1 MKKNTQYYDK
11 KLLKQIRTALNITQT
26 QLAHDINKSKQYICL
41 IENGKKN
48 LTQELLNKIFER
60 YGIDSNSFQNGN
72 GIIFQD
78 STSIKDILRSKYN
91 LTNDTINVLSEYLDS
106 FLHLSK
112 IEQNYAKETLK
123 LMTEINKYIEN
134 K

>member
-11 KLLKQIRTALNITQT
+11 ELLIQIRKALNITQT

-78 STSIKDILRSKYN
+78 STPIKDILRSKYN
-91 LTNDTINVLSEYLDS
+91 LTNDTINVFSEYLDS
-106 FLHLSK
+106 FMHLSS

-123 LMTEINKYIEN
+123 LMTKINKYIEN

>member
-41 IENGKKN
+41 IENRKKN

-78 STSIKDILRSKYN
+78 STPIKDILRSKYN

>member
-11 KLLKQIRTALNITQT
+11 ELLIQIRKALNITQT
-26 QLAHDINKSKQYICL
+26 QLAHDINKSKQYICM
-41 IENGKKN
+41 IEKGKNK
-48 LTQELLNKIFER
+48 LTQELLNKIFDR
-60 YGIDSNSFQNGN
+60 YGIDSSSFQNGN

-78 STSIKDILRSKYN
+78 STPIKDILRSKYN
-91 LTNDTINVLSEYLDS
+91 LTNDTINVFSEYLDS
-106 FLHLSK
+106 FMHLSK

>member
-11 KLLKQIRTALNITQT
+11 ELLIQIRKALNITQT

-48 LTQELLNKIFER
+48 LTQELLNKIFDR
-60 YGIDSNSFQNGN
+60 YDIDSSSFQNGN

-78 STSIKDILRSKYN
+78 STPIKDILRSKYN
-91 LTNDTINVLSEYLDS
+91 LTNDTVNVFSEYLDS
-106 FLHLSK
+106 FMHLSK

-123 LMTEINKYIEN
+123 LMTKINKYIEN

>member
-11 KLLKQIRTALNITQT
+11 ELLIQIRKALNITQT

-60 YGIDSNSFQNGN
+60 YSIDSSSFQNGN

-78 STSIKDILRSKYN
+78 STPIKDILRSKYN
-91 LTNDTINVLSEYLDS
+91 LTNDTINVFSEYLDS
-106 FLHLSK
+106 FMHLSS

>member
-1 MKKNTQYYDK
+1 M
-11 KLLKQIRTALNITQT
+11 
-26 QLAHDINKSKQYICL
+26 
-41 IENGKKN
+41 IENVKKN

-72 GIIFQD
+72 GIIFQN
-78 STSIKDILRSKYN
+78 STPIKDILRSKYN

>member
-11 KLLKQIRTALNITQT
+11 ELLIQIRKALNITQT

-60 YGIDSNSFQNGN
+60 YGIDSSSFQNGN

-78 STSIKDILRSKYN
+78 STPIKDILRSKYN
-91 LTNDTINVLSEYLDS
+91 LTNDTINVFSEYLDS
-106 FLHLSK
+106 FMHLSS

>member
-11 KLLKQIRTALNITQT
+11 ELLIQIRKALNNTQT
-26 QLAHDINKSKQYICL
+26 QLAHDINKSKQYICM
-41 IENGKKN
+41 IEKGKNK
-48 LTQELLNKIFER
+48 LTQELLNKIFDR
-60 YGIDSNSFQNGN
+60 YGIDSSSFQNGN

-78 STSIKDILRSKYN
+78 STPIKDILRSKYN
-91 LTNDTINVLSEYLDS
+91 LTNDTINVFSEYLDS
-106 FLHLSK
+106 FMHLSK

>member
-1 MKKNTQYYDK
+1 MIEKGKNK
-11 KLLKQIRTALNITQT
+11 
-26 QLAHDINKSKQYICL
+26 
-41 IENGKKN
+41 
-48 LTQELLNKIFER
+48 LTQELLNKIFDR
-60 YGIDSNSFQNGN
+60 YGIDSSSFQNGN

-78 STSIKDILRSKYN
+78 STPIKDILRSKYN
-91 LTNDTINVLSEYLDS
+91 LTNDTINVFSEYLDS
-106 FLHLSK
+106 FMHLSK

>member
-11 KLLKQIRTALNITQT
+11 ELLIQIRKALNITQT
-26 QLAHDINKSKQYICL
+26 KLAHDINKSKQYICM
-41 IENGKKN
+41 IEKGKNK
-48 LTQELLNKIFER
+48 LTQELLNKIFDR
-60 YGIDSNSFQNGN
+60 YGIDSSSFQNGN

-78 STSIKDILRSKYN
+78 STPIKDILRSKYN
-91 LTNDTINVLSEYLDS
+91 LTNDTINVFSEYLDS
-106 FLHLSK
+106 FMHLSK

>member
-11 KLLKQIRTALNITQT
+11 ELLIQIRKALNITQT

-48 LTQELLNKIFER
+48 LTQELLNKIIER

-78 STSIKDILRSKYN
+78 STPIKDILRSKYN
-91 LTNDTINVLSEYLDS
+91 LTNDTINVFSEYLDS
-106 FLHLSK
+106 FMHLSS

>member
-11 KLLKQIRTALNITQT
+11 KLLKQIRTSLNITQT

-78 STSIKDILRSKYN
+78 STPIKDILRSKYN

>member
-60 YGIDSNSFQNGN
+60 YGIDSNSFKNGN

-78 STSIKDILRSKYN
+78 STPIKDILRSKYN